1 MILSI
6 TCYNNIM
13 HELSLTRSLV
23 AIVNEKAQTAR
34 AKRVKTISVVVG
46 KLSNAEP
53 HSIMFAFDAVSAD
66 TLADGAQ
73 LVIEEVSGT
82 AKCQA
87 CGCEYEVENYFTDCP
102 QCQSSD
108 VVVTGGDQ
116 LLVKSI
122 EVEH

>member
-1 MILSI
+1 M
-6 TCYNNIM
+6 M

-46 KLSNAEP
+46 KLSNAQP
-53 HSIMFAFDAVSAD
+53 HSIMFAFDAVSVG
-66 TLADGAQ
+66 TPSDGAQ
-73 LVIEEVSGT
+73 LMIDEVCGN
-82 AKCQA
+82 AKCQS

-102 QCQSSD
+102 RCQSDD

-116 LLVKSI
+116 LFVKSI